1 MLEQQIQIERQ
12 TQVRL
17 KLTDSVASFHLNSS
31 LVPGSHFTCHVEL
44 ILDSSK
50 FGKRMCCGRG
60 ELELMILVS
69 GFFVYF
75 DSMKI
80 SPPLDG
86 VSLII
91 ILKLVSQLRML
102 NNLLRTGECEM
113 DYVQFGRDILFI
125 TSHRSNK

>member
-1 MLEQQIQIERQ
+1 
-12 TQVRL
+12 
-17 KLTDSVASFHLNSS
+17 
-31 LVPGSHFTCHVEL
+31 
-44 ILDSSK
+44 
-50 FGKRMCCGRG
+50 
-60 ELELMILVS
+60 MILVS

-102 NNLLRTGECEM
+102 NFNNLLRTGECEM

>member
-1 MLEQQIQIERQ
+1 
-12 TQVRL
+12 
-17 KLTDSVASFHLNSS
+17 
-31 LVPGSHFTCHVEL
+31 
-44 ILDSSK
+44 
-50 FGKRMCCGRG
+50 
-60 ELELMILVS
+60 MILVS

-102 NNLLRTGECEM
+102 NLNNLLRTGECEM

>member
-1 MLEQQIQIERQ
+1 MIE
-12 TQVRL
+12 
-17 KLTDSVASFHLNSS
+17 
-31 LVPGSHFTCHVEL
+31 
-44 ILDSSK
+44 
-50 FGKRMCCGRG
+50 
-60 ELELMILVS
+60 LVS